1 MKLTLA
7 HGVIICNDSPTLTYI
22 EVDGGGDE
30 MGTGFGA
37 DALPGRGGAEARRDA
52 RLVRSIVRTG
62 SRAKADALVRAY
74 YDEVLRFVR
83 GYVMLEE
90 DARDVTQ
97 DIFVA
102 ALRGLPGFDARRASF
117 RTWLYRI
124 AANKSIDW
132 LRAAR
137 RSATSLDETPMDIAD
152 TRDELADLI
161 NTEADA
167 VLAARVGEYLL
178 HQSNDVRRIV
188 CLRACVG
195 CSFPEIARALNEPE
209 PAVKA
214 RYYRAVREIR
224 AQVEREERMREV
236 RRR

>member
-1 MKLTLA
+1 MEA
-7 HGVIICNDSPTLTYI
+7 GCA
-22 EVDGGGDE
+22 
-30 MGTGFGA
+30 A
-37 DALPGRGGAEARRDA
+37 DARAARKEAATARRDA

-74 YDEVLRFVR
+74 YDEVLRYVR
-83 GYVMLEE
+83 GYVALEE

-137 RSATSLDETPMDIAD
+137 CSSVSLDEAPMDIAD
-152 TRDELADLI
+152 ARDEFAELI
-161 NTEADA
+161 DAEADA
-167 VLAARVGEYLL
+167 ALAARAGELL
-178 HQSNDVRRIV
+178 RCQPDDVQRIV
-188 CLRACVG
+188 RLRAYG
-195 CSFPEIARALNEPE
+195 GHSFPEIAFALKEPE
-209 PAVKA
+209 SAVKA
-214 RYYRAVREIR
+214 CYYRAVREIR

-236 RRR
+236 RER

>member
-1 MKLTLA
+1 
-7 HGVIICNDSPTLTYI
+7 
-22 EVDGGGDE
+22 

-37 DALPGRGGAEARRDA
+37 DSRSGRREAEARRDA

-74 YDEVLRFVR
+74 YDEVLRFVQ
-83 GYVMLEE
+83 GYVILEE

-117 RTWLYRI
+117 RTWVYRI

-137 RSATSLDETPMDIAD
+137 RSAVSLDETPMDIAD
-152 TRDELADLI
+152 ARDELADLMDA
-161 NTEADA
+161 EADA
-167 VLAARVGEYLL
+167 ALAARVGEYLL
-178 HQSNDVRRIV
+178 HQSNNVRRIV
-188 CLRACVG
+188 CLRACG
-195 CSFPEIARALNEPE
+195 GRSFPEIARALNEPE
-209 PAVKA
+209 SAVKA
-214 RYYRAVREIR
+214 RYYRAVHEIR
-224 AQVEREERMREV
+224 AQVEREERMREA
-236 RRR
+236 RQR

>member
-7 HGVIICNDSPTLTYI
+7 HGVIFCSDSPTLTYI

-37 DALPGRGGAEARRDA
+37 DARSGRREAEARRDA

-74 YDEVLRFVR
+74 YDEVLRFVQ

-137 RSATSLDETPMDIAD
+137 RSAASLDETPMDIAD
-152 TRDELADLI
+152 ARDELADLMDA
-161 NTEADA
+161 EADA
-167 VLAARVGEYLL
+167 ALAARVGEYLL
-178 HQSNDVRRIV
+178 HQPNNVRRIV
-188 CLRACVG
+188 CLRACG
-195 CSFPEIARALNEPE
+195 GRSFPEIARALNEPE
-209 PAVKA
+209 SAVKT
-214 RYYRAVREIR
+214 RYYRAVHEIR

-236 RRR
+236 RQR